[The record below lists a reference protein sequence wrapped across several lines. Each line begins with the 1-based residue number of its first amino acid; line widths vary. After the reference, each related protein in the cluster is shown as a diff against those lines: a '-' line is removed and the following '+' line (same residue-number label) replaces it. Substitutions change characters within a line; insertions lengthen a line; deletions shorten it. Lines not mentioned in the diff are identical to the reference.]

1 MLLTFYIVFFF
12 QTRSVKMPTALLGE
26 IFDVPDCLTVT
37 ASKKISVDYGDYL
50 IVRVITYN
58 GAGIRANL
66 YIDFT

>member
-1 MLLTFYIVFFF
+1 
-12 QTRSVKMPTALLGE
+12 MPTALLGE